1 MKPGTFL
8 ALFSAIP
15 ILLFSE
21 ALPAETADDVNCVQC
36 VNQADIAFG
45 AVGTGR
51 LRRGAVNESRLADDA
66 VSMEKI
72 QDSAVDW
79 QKLAVSLQDRILQL
93 EDAMA
98 ALQSEVQEARNELDT
113 NTVLDLDGYLALDTT
128 DAAKPTARFAG
139 VNVQV
144 VNGIGSMED
153 NPNGLGNLIVGYDL
167 PYTPRD
173 EDDYVCSSGYFHTQ
187 EECEIE
193 GFVWAQHHKSGSHN
207 LLVGYGH
214 RYSWLNGIAG
224 GRNNTIN
231 NKSASVIG
239 AQGGFATGQHSI
251 VVGGG
256 GNRATGTSSAVIGG
270 WNNWATD
277 RAARVTGGV
286 HNTAIGQ
293 ASTVSG
299 GSGNTTNGHASTIS
313 GGRDNIANGE
323 AATVSGGFERSAEG
337 ELDWAAGSLW
347 EDE

>member
-1 MKPGTFL
+1 MKHGTLL
-8 ALFSAIP
+8 ALFSAVP

-21 ALPAETADDVNCVQC
+21 TLSAEAADDVNCIKC
-36 VNQADIAFG
+36 VDQTDIAFG

-51 LRRGAVNESRLADDA
+51 LRRGSVNESRLADAA
-66 VSMEKI
+66 VSAEKI

-79 QKLAVSLQDRILQL
+79 QNLAVSLQDRILQL
-93 EDAMA
+93 EDAMVT
-98 ALQSEVQEARNELDT
+98 LQTELEETQNELDS

-128 DAAKPTARFAG
+128 DATKPTARFAG

-173 EDDYVCSSGYFHTQ
+173 EEDYVCSSGYFHTQ
-187 EECEIE
+187 DECETA

-256 GNRATGTSSAVIGG
+256 GNRATGTSSAVVGG
-270 WNNWATD
+270 WDNWATD

-286 HNTAIGQ
+286 HNRAIGV
-293 ASTVSG
+293 ASSVCG
-299 GSGNTTNGHASTIS
+299 GSGNTTNGQASTIS
-313 GGRDNIANGE
+313 GGRGNTANGE
-323 AATVSGGFERSAEG
+323 ASTVSGGFERSSEG
-337 ELDWAAGSLW
+337 LVDWVAGSLW